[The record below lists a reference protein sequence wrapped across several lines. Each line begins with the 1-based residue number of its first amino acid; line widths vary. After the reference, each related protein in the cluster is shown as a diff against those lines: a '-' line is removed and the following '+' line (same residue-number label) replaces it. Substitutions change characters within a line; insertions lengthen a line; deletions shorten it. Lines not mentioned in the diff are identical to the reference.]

1 MSCVTNWSKQELDI
15 LKELYPSN
23 QTKNIL
29 AHFNG
34 KSAAIIR
41 CKANNLGIRKEKLFT
56 KPLTDFTKDHDEL
69 IIHHRTIDN
78 PTNFKE
84 LAKIVGV
91 SEKIV
96 RRRAIE
102 LGVHNDTI
110 TEEDLSFIKDNY
122 GKIQTMDLAKM
133 FNVTRQKI
141 RTIINELKMQEDE
154 VPKEIDFETNG
165 KFDIDKYSNYC
176 F

>member
-1 MSCVTNWSKQELDI
+1 
-15 LKELYPSN
+15 
-23 QTKNIL
+23 
-29 AHFNG
+29 
-34 KSAAIIR
+34 
-41 CKANNLGIRKEKLFT
+41 
-56 KPLTDFTKDHDEL
+56 
-69 IIHHRTIDN
+69 
-78 PTNFKE
+78 
-84 LAKIVGV
+84 LAKIVGF

-154 VPKEIDFETNG
+154 APIEIDFETNG
-165 KFDIDKYSNYC
+165 KFDIDKYANYC